1 MLKQL
6 QNKILVKLIVILVV
20 AVAAINALSALYFGQ
35 QNAEGM
41 RDNLRQSIETLANIS
56 ELGYSSLVWSANE
69 QPLYI
74 LNTAM
79 LGDRNVVAINIYEDE
94 NFLSSLSKDLKTFKI
109 DPASR
114 NRRFVIPPNE
124 KTIRQVSA
132 KVSYEGRDIGRFE
145 LFYTER
151 FIDDEIVQRNINL
164 ALSLILTA
172 TATIAIL
179 YLIVKRSLI
188 RPILKLAEVSSAI
201 SQSNDYALRGS
212 KTSDDE
218 IGYLVDSFNSMLQS
232 IQSYKADLKNS
243 MEELRRAEQKFRSIF
258 ENALEGIYQSV
269 LEGKILTANPEMAA
283 FLGYESADELIR
295 SLNEEG
301 AELYVDLKDRALF
314 LQRIQA
320 NGSVK
325 DFEFKAYRKDRSI
338 IDISMNAHLIPAT
351 GEETALVEGMMK
363 DITERK
369 QAEYELQKYREGLE
383 KMVKERTEDL
393 DRKNITLN
401 NTVQELQKA
410 LDHLATAQKQL
421 VQSEKMAALGSL
433 VAGVAHELNTPIGNT
448 LLVASSLD
456 AETIEFERAYMTGG
470 LKRSMLEHYLSSA
483 HSALDIMLRNVQRA
497 SELITSFKQVAI
509 DQSSSQ
515 RREFFLAE
523 VVSEI
528 IITLRPAVKKTP
540 FDIETAIPEE
550 IEMDSFPGPLG
561 QVLTNLINNAI
572 LHAFENKA
580 QGSIRV
586 EARQRE
592 GARVELKV
600 SDDGC
605 GIPPEHLDRIFDP
618 FFTTKLGQGGSG
630 LGLSIANTI
639 VTGMLGGSI
648 QVESTVGVGTIFTLI
663 LPTVAP
669 AAKEDRTD

>member
-1 MLKQL
+1 MLRQL
-6 QNKILVKLIVILVV
+6 QNKILVKLIVILIA
-20 AVAAINALSALYFGQ
+20 AVTTINALSALYFGQ
-35 QNAEGM
+35 QNAESM
-41 RDNLRQSIETLANIS
+41 RDALRQSVETLANIS
-56 ELGYSSLVWSANE
+56 ELGYSTLVWSANE

-94 NFLSSLSKDLKTFKI
+94 NFLSSLAKDLKTFNI

-124 KTIRQVSA
+124 KTIKQVSA
-132 KVSYEGRDIGRFE
+132 KVSYEDRNIGRFE

-151 FIDDEIVQRNINL
+151 FLDDEIVQRNVNL
-164 ALSLILTA
+164 VISLILA
-172 TATIAIL
+172 SVATIAIL
-179 YLIVKRSLI
+179 YFIVKRSLI
-188 RPILKLAEVSSAI
+188 RPILKLAEVSRAI

-369 QAEYELQKYREGLE
+369 RAEYELQKYREGLE
-383 KMVKERTEDL
+383 QMVKERTEDL
-393 DRKNITLN
+393 DQKNITLN
-401 NTVQELQKA
+401 NTVQELQKT

-433 VAGVAHELNTPIGNT
+433 VAGIAHELNTPIGNT

-456 AETIEFERAYMTGG
+456 AETKEFETAYATGG

-483 HSALDIMLRNVQRA
+483 HGAMEIILRNVQRA
-497 SELITSFKQVAI
+497 SELITSFKQVAV

-515 RREFFLAE
+515 RRDFLLDE
-523 VVSEI
+523 VISEI
-528 IITLRPAVKKTP
+528 VITMRPAIKRTQ
-540 FDIETAIPEE
+540 FDIETAIPAE
-550 IEMDSFPGPLG
+550 IQMDSFPGPLG
-561 QVLTNLINNAI
+561 QVLTNLINNAV

-580 QGSIRV
+580 QGSIRI

-592 GARVELKV
+592 QEQVELKV

-630 LGLSIANTI
+630 LGLSIVNTI
-639 VTGMLGGSI
+639 VTGVLGGSI
-648 QVESTVGVGTIFTLI
+648 CVESHLGSGTAFTLI
-663 LPTVAP
+663 LPNIAP
-669 AAKEDRTD
+669 STGEEKTD

>member
-1 MLKQL
+1 MLRRL

-20 AVAAINALSALYFGQ
+20 AVAAINALSAVYFSR
-35 QNAEGM
+35 QNAGVM
-41 RDNLRQSIETLANIS
+41 RGNLRQSIETLANIS

-69 QPLYI
+69 QPLHI

-94 NFLSSLSKDLKTFKI
+94 NFLSGLAKDLKTFKI

-114 NRRFVIPPNE
+114 NRRFVIPANE
-124 KTIRQVSA
+124 QEIRQVAA
-132 KVSYEGRDIGRFE
+132 KVKYEGRDIGRFE

-151 FIDDEIVQRNINL
+151 FIDDEIAQKNINL
-164 ALSLILTA
+164 AISLILTA
-172 TATIAIL
+172 AATVAIL
-179 YLIVKRSLI
+179 YWIVKHSLI
-188 RPILKLAEVSSAI
+188 RPVLDLAEVSRAI
-201 SQSNDYALRGS
+201 SQSNDYSLRGR

-258 ENALEGIYQSV
+258 ENALEGIYQST
-269 LEGKILTANPEMAA
+269 LEGKIRTANPEMAA
-283 FLGYESADELIR
+283 FLGYESAEELIR
-295 SLNEEG
+295 SINEEG
-301 AELYVDLKDRALF
+301 AELYVDLRNREVF
-314 LQRIQA
+314 LERIQA
-320 NGSVK
+320 SGSVK
-325 DFEFKAYRKDRSI
+325 DFEFKAYRKDRSV
-338 IDISMNAHLIPAT
+338 IDISMNAHLIPAS
-351 GEETALVEGMMK
+351 GEDPALIEGMMK

-369 QAEYELQKYREGLE
+369 RAEYELQKYRESLE
-383 KMVKERTEDL
+383 HMVRERTEDL
-393 DRKNITLN
+393 DRKNLALN
-401 NTVQELQKA
+401 NTVQELQKT
-410 LDHLATAQKQL
+410 LDELATTQKQL
-421 VQSEKMAALGSL
+421 IQSEKMAALGSL

-456 AETIEFERAYMTGG
+456 AETTEFERAYMTGG

-483 HSALDIMLRNVQRA
+483 HGALDIMLRNVQRA

-515 RREFFLAE
+515 RRTFFLAE

-528 IITLRPAVKKTP
+528 VITLRPAVKKTP
-540 FDIETAIPEE
+540 FAIETAIPEE

-572 LHAFENKA
+572 LHAFENKT
-580 QGSIRV
+580 QGNIHV
-586 EARQRE
+586 EAHQRDGGE
-592 GARVELKV
+592 IELKV

-605 GIPPEHLDRIFDP
+605 GIPPEHLNRIFDP

-648 QVESTVGVGTIFTLI
+648 EVKSTVGTGTTFILI
-663 LPTVAP
+663 LPNVAP
-669 AAKEDRTD
+669 ALKEEHES